1 MAHVCTIFEPMVF
14 LIPGFRTF
22 LLHKQ
27 VNDSNACFAFQLKG
41 FPFSACRWS
50 MTMRVFLV
58 GTIVCPSKNIPLVSA
73 SAAEATTFFSVWQAA
88 RIGTFSL
95 VWACQWVVGDH

>member
-1 MAHVCTIFEPMVF
+1 MAHFCTIFEPMVF

-50 MTMRVFLV
+50 MMMRVFLV
-58 GTIVCPSKNIPLVSA
+58 GTIVFLLSNIPPVSA
-73 SAAEATTFFSVWQAA
+73 SAAEATTFFSVCKTV
-88 RIGTFSL
+88 RMGPFSFGL
-95 VWACQWVVGDH
+95 CVSVGGG